1 MSLPPPPTPGG
12 GSSIY
17 SPPITTKWLVTG
29 LIIFS
34 GAVADRWSP
43 SVRDMIVGPIGFFLT
58 ALVAIAAYQLEFP
71 PATFAI
77 LFMLLNAWAITLSSK
92 QEGFVNGANTVD
104 WVTNS
109 KRWFVEKVLK
119 ERPLAIQEK
128 DVTTY
133 PVEGPSAQG
142 STSGSTST

>member
-12 GSSIY
+12 AIIY
-17 SPPITTKWLVTG
+17 SPPIASKWIFTG
-29 LIIFS
+29 LIVFA
-34 GAVADRWSP
+34 GAVADRWNP
-43 SVRDMIVGPIGFFLT
+43 SIRNTIVGPIGFFITSLC
-58 ALVAIAAYQLEFP
+58 AIAAYQLEFP

-77 LFMLLNAWAITLSSK
+77 LFTLLNAWAITLASK
-92 QEGFVNGANTVD
+92 QEGFVNGTNTVD
-104 WVTNS
+104 WVSNS

-142 STSGSTST
+142 STSAGTT

>member
-1 MSLPPPPTPGG
+1 MSFPPPTPGG
-12 GSSIY
+12 GGISIN
-17 SPPITTKWLVTG
+17 PPIASKWLVTG
-29 LIIFS
+29 LIVFA
-34 GAVADRWSP
+34 GAVADRWNP
-43 SVRDMIVGPIGFFLT
+43 TVRAIIAGPIGFFITSLT
-58 ALVAIAAYQLEFP
+58 AIAAYQLEFP

-77 LFMLLNAWAITLSSK
+77 LFMLLNAWAVSMASR

-128 DVTTY
+128 DVATY

-142 STSGSTST
+142 STSGGTT